1 MYHPARV
8 EERIETGDGAV
19 FTVETWDGNLFTVDP
34 SDDLDTDTVE
44 QGSIVLLDYGPDPAF
59 DVPSPKQV
67 VAAVLDEEQGQRVW
81 ERYTS
86 LFEETQQ
93 QPTMIQPPQQGF
105 DDGYIG

>member
-8 EERIETGDGAV
+8 EERIDTPHGVV
-19 FTVETWDGNLFTVDP
+19 FTVETWDGNLFTIDA
-34 SDDLDTDTVE
+34 DTDLEPDTVA
-44 QGSIVLLDYGPDPAF
+44 QDDIVLIDYAPDPRF
-59 DVPSPKQV
+59 DVPSPKQT
-67 VAAVLDEEQGQRVW
+67 VAAVLDEDEGERIW
-81 ERYTS
+81 KRYTA